1 MGELRSPKPP
11 CCWKPV
17 KLNLLPEVSEREKSP
32 FQRKKKIAHGSTKSE
47 AEISLRES
55 RKLRGNKG
63 RLTSQFFALSSI

>member
-11 CCWKPV
+11 CCWKPA

-32 FQRKKKIAHGSTKSE
+32 FQRKKKIAHGSTKSG